1 MKPGHYYNQAE
12 KAFKILDAFHS
23 KMFELGGEESDH
35 WCDELNHNQRIL
47 DQALT
52 WGKEEELFVDAA
64 KFDEK
69 IKFLDNT
76 NFEYLEQIKILK
88 DKINF
93 NKKIQNRL
101 KEEKKE
107 YLKENNMDYKTIEK
121 RLENKYPDLINS

>member
-1 MKPGHYYNQAE
+1 
-12 KAFKILDAFHS
+12 
-23 KMFELGGEESDH
+23 MFELGGEESDH

-76 NFEYLEQIKILK
+76 NFDYLEQIKILK

-93 NKKIQNRL
+93 NKKIQKRL

-107 YLKENNMDYKTIEK
+107 YLKENNIDYKTIEK
-121 RLENKYPDLINS
+121 RLANQYPDLINS